1 MYTLTCSS
9 PGLAQIILLCPT
21 IFKIE
26 FIFLEFSCFIM
37 VSATDKSLVLQGLLL
52 LTCNIDDIDNALQ
65 TNKCEKYVQTPLPSI
80 ILSIFTPADIVCL
93 EVLYYQTIFKFLVI
107 VCYDSGK
114 AVTAK

>member
-1 MYTLTCSS
+1 
-9 PGLAQIILLCPT
+9 
-21 IFKIE
+21 
-26 FIFLEFSCFIM
+26 M

-52 LTCNIDDIDNALQ
+52 LTCNIDDCNIDNVLQ